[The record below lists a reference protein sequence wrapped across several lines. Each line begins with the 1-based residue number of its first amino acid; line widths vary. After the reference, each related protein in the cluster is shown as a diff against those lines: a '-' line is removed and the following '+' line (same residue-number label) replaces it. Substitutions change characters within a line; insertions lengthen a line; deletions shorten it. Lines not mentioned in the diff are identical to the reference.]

1 MLSIF
6 YGRSNYL
13 ITLQMAGDSKS
24 DSPQPEE
31 DLSEDDLPR
40 IQTEVDE
47 LQVQFDASVV
57 VKHQLESE
65 LISMNNRLR
74 AASDTIDR
82 FVHCYT

>member
-1 MLSIF
+1 
-6 YGRSNYL
+6 
-13 ITLQMAGDSKS
+13 MAGDSKS
-24 DSPQPEE
+24 ASPQPEE

-40 IQTEVDE
+40 IQTEVDK

-65 LISMNNRLR
+65 LNSMNNRLR

-82 FVHCYT
+82 FVHGYT